1 MSVSRSVLLIDFDNF
16 VSGLMDLDPSAARE
30 CAQDPGRW
38 VATLAE
44 RYTVEGPRHW
54 LVRRVYLNPGG
65 FVVDPRD
72 RERLYFSRVRL
83 FYTNAGF
90 EVIDCPSLTKGMKN
104 GADIRMALDVVD
116 LLAGPV
122 EYGEFILASSDA
134 DFTPVL
140 HRIRAH
146 GRRVTVL
153 TTGQSAVAFRA
164 VADTVIDGPAV
175 VDLIRPLAEPSGP
188 LDADSDK
195 AAHHPAAPVGP
206 AHPSWEAFG
215 TYVRARYEQ
224 ATEPLNIAT
233 LALETRRAVGDENV
247 GPWFGLGKFLPSL
260 QALNLPRAKFSQ
272 HHLWDEQRH
281 QAPAAAEHIVDLPP
295 IVAQVATVTELPRL
309 DRDSWRE
316 LFEVLEEYARTHD
329 FDLTDST
336 MWSRDTLADRG
347 YHVGRQAIGIVVRG
361 TQFGGAP
368 LNRTPAPDGG
378 EIAIAFTRN
387 VLRRAVQSGLD
398 LNDDE
403 LETVCDWLGVAVQD
417 AQPDNGE

>member
-1 MSVSRSVLLIDFDNF
+1 MYKR
-16 VSGLMDLDPSAARE
+16 
-30 CAQDPGRW
+30 Q
-38 VATLAE
+38 
-44 RYTVEGPRHW
+44 
-54 LVRRVYLNPGG
+54 VYLNPGG

-175 VDLIRPLAEPSGP
+175 VDLIRPVAEPSGP

-195 AAHHPAAPVGP
+195 AAHHPPAPVGP
-206 AHPSWEAFG
+206 AHPSCCLLY
-215 TYVRARYEQ
+215 T
-224 ATEPLNIAT
+224 
-233 LALETRRAVGDENV
+233 
-247 GPWFGLGKFLPSL
+247 
-260 QALNLPRAKFSQ
+260 
-272 HHLWDEQRH
+272 
-281 QAPAAAEHIVDLPP
+281 
-295 IVAQVATVTELPRL
+295 
-309 DRDSWRE
+309 
-316 LFEVLEEYARTHD
+316 
-329 FDLTDST
+329 
-336 MWSRDTLADRG
+336 SRC
-347 YHVGRQAIGIVVRG
+347 V
-361 TQFGGAP
+361 
-368 LNRTPAPDGG
+368 
-378 EIAIAFTRN
+378 
-387 VLRRAVQSGLD
+387 
-398 LNDDE
+398 
-403 LETVCDWLGVAVQD
+403 
-417 AQPDNGE
+417 